1 MPRRR
6 TPWTHPAYDADV
18 NFQAAE
24 AQKNTDPRCHSGPC
38 AETHEMPLTP
48 RTTAAPPQQHWDSN
62 QAARWLDCGKCNLRL
77 MYYPKKGYTGN
88 HRKTVSPQVV
98 QLALNE
104 TYRNPGWE
112 YMDHNLMRL
121 TIIRIEVE
129 MRIAGTFQNKTVPK
143 AKPRQ
148 SQHRHHSEE
157 CHQRP
162 GHNQPDQRAKSQ
174 SSDTLPRFG
183 NIHPPSVHPPDS
195 ETSFEKVDRIS
206 IDSDSEDKHIDIKGT
221 RSEEMKHER
230 KKMNSDMAQIRKE
243 KDKIVE
249 AATSLATTTGRSN
262 SSQPSSADHGSS
274 LAWT

>member
-1 MPRRR
+1 
-6 TPWTHPAYDADV
+6 
-18 NFQAAE
+18 
-24 AQKNTDPRCHSGPC
+24 
-38 AETHEMPLTP
+38 
-48 RTTAAPPQQHWDSN
+48 
-62 QAARWLDCGKCNLRL
+62 

-129 MRIAGTFQNKTVPK
+129 MRIAGTFQNKTEPK
-143 AKPRQ
+143 AKPQAKAKPTPRPQRGVSPAARAQ
-148 SQHRHHSEE
+148 SAGPQ
-157 CHQRP
+157 
-162 GHNQPDQRAKSQ
+162 AKSQ
-174 SSDTLPRFG
+174 SSGTLPRFG
-183 NIHPPSVHPPDS
+183 NIHLPSVDPPDS

-206 IDSDSEDKHIDIKGT
+206 IDSEDKHIDIKGT

-243 KDKIVE
+243 KDKIAE
-249 AATSLATTTGRSN
+249 AARFATTTGRSN
-262 SSQPSSADHGSS
+262 SSQPSSADYGSS